1 MASFIV
7 SFNFPVDIQNLVTI
21 FYHPLN
27 KNGKTFYFCLSYLKL
42 FCVLPSF
49 AYLFYSHV
57 EEELLL
63 LDRASLECSCTLH
76 NHSTVMADDSS
87 NDRHLS
93 PKLVETVFLNP
104 FEIAQHINFKQ
115 IVLKAFKT
123 ARKIWRHRY
132 VYKAQGWNAVWIFF
146 LFSKVATPLIFISL
160 SHTICALVY
169 PISLDVSIVK
179 PARLD
184 IRNAVHQQL

>member
-1 MASFIV
+1 MIIIYSVRRTHKTQFYTGGGGGV
-7 SFNFPVDIQNLVTI
+7 LYLVIQFSCRYTKLG
-21 FYHPLN
+21 YHILPPSTSILN
-27 KNGKTFYFCLSYLKL
+27 KKGYKIYFCLSYLKL

-93 PKLVETVFLNP
+93 PKLVETVSLNP

-123 ARKIWRHRY
+123 ARKI
-132 VYKAQGWNAVWIFF
+132 
-146 LFSKVATPLIFISL
+146 
-160 SHTICALVY
+160 
-169 PISLDVSIVK
+169 
-179 PARLD
+179 
-184 IRNAVHQQL
+184 